1 MMNQIP
7 KYVFPGRMLE
17 SSFKN
22 KTSMSSLGNV
32 GAKELINRKQ
42 PIKYDICVILVS
54 RCIIITLVLTKM
66 S

>member
-1 MMNQIP
+1 M
-7 KYVFPGRMLE
+7 G
-17 SSFKN
+17 
-22 KTSMSSLGNV
+22 SLGNV

-54 RCIIITLVLTKM
+54 RCIIITLILTKM